1 MSKLSVL
8 LVVVFMVLTTNVNFG
23 FSVGI
28 SDKCLQCICD
38 AETNCDATLQCE
50 DDGGTPSCGPY
61 KIKKVY
67 WLDCGKPGNS
77 FEECAKDYECSKKC
91 VRAYMKRYGG
101 WKCTNTCQDYARM
114 HVGGPMGCTKP
125 TTLGYWDKIK
135 EKGCNEN
142 S

>member
-1 MSKLSVL
+1 MNIILDNPLSFDINNIKFDRHNITACIL
-8 LVVVFMVLTTNVNFG
+8 LKVGLSTHYTIQHIVINVNDF
-23 FSVGI
+23 FDIDVLFVG
-28 SDKCLQCICD
+28 
-38 AETNCDATLQCE
+38 
-50 DDGGTPSCGPY
+50 
-61 KIKKVY
+61 
-67 WLDCGKPGNS
+67 

-135 EKGCNEN
+135 EKGCNEK

>member
-1 MSKLSVL
+1 MFQEMCARL
-8 LVVVFMVLTTNVNFG
+8 
-23 FSVGI
+23 
-28 SDKCLQCICD
+28 
-38 AETNCDATLQCE
+38 
-50 DDGGTPSCGPY
+50 Y
-61 KIKKVY
+61 
-67 WLDCGKPGNS
+67 
-77 FEECAKDYECSKKC
+77 EEI
-91 VRAYMKRYGG
+91 RG